1 MRKFSVRIFD
11 EKKGWPQR
19 GHRFVCWTAQ
29 EAIAMAKAKKGLAP
43 DARVLVAYRVV
54 G

>member
-11 EKKGWPQR
+11 EQKGWPKR
-19 GHRFVCWTAQ
+19 GQRFVCWTAQ
-29 EAIAMAKAKKGLAP
+29 EAIEMAKAKKGIHP
-43 DARVLVAYRVV
+43 EQRVLVAYRVV